1 MTNQVVTLIGR
12 RRYINSY
19 ALPEAVI
26 VPDPV
31 VPIGAMSHLSCGFVL
46 TFMQL
51 QTPRR
56 CHPRTCSP
64 TLHTIGLVLLLN
76 LAKPSCFLLDPS
88 RPPSSE
94 HWVRE
99 AEVPEGCG
107 VGFGVEAVQL
117 GRLSPRK
124 VAGWDLA
131 SKPCS

>member
-1 MTNQVVTLIGR
+1 
-12 RRYINSY
+12 
-19 ALPEAVI
+19 
-26 VPDPV
+26 
-31 VPIGAMSHLSCGFVL
+31 MSHLSCEFVL

-56 CHPRTCSP
+56 YHPRTCSP

-76 LAKPSCFLLDPS
+76 LAKPSCFLLDP
-88 RPPSSE
+88 PGPLSSE

-117 GRLSPRK
+117 GVLRK
-124 VAGWDLA
+124 QDLHLHA
-131 SKPCS
+131 RIVSVRQVSELNR